1 MPDLETQSAGP
12 RVTARM
18 MRACHAAYKLW
29 NQDPG
34 ATRRN
39 MTRRKGARAS
49 AKATMVTALLLASSG
64 MAMADVPQ
72 SVPNSR
78 ASHNCVATTSGVLYF
93 RENGVRLGQDVRKFA
108 PHGGQRDYVQDA
120 LQKPC

>member
-1 MPDLETQSAGP
+1 
-12 RVTARM
+12 
-18 MRACHAAYKLW
+18 
-29 NQDPG
+29 
-34 ATRRN
+34 

-49 AKATMVTALLLASSG
+49 ATATMVTALLLASSG
-64 MAMADVPQ
+64 MAMSDVPQ

-120 LQKPC
+120 LQKSC

>member
-1 MPDLETQSAGP
+1 
-12 RVTARM
+12 
-18 MRACHAAYKLW
+18 
-29 NQDPG
+29 
-34 ATRRN
+34 

-49 AKATMVTALLLASSG
+49 ATATMVTALLLASSG

-93 RENGVRLGQDVRKFA
+93 RENGVRLGQDVRKVA
-108 PHGGQRDYVQDA
+108 PHGGQRDYVQGA
-120 LQKPC
+120 LHKSC